1 MIKLIKTN
9 KPNKNKVY
17 RMKNFSILALVAA
30 TMAFSIEAVKLRAMH
45 EGSIAKA
52 EAPDCDFEECGFA

>member
-1 MIKLIKTN
+1 
-9 KPNKNKVY
+9 
-17 RMKNFSILALVAA
+17 MKNFSILALVAA